1 MALVDTTR
9 LLLFGAMIS
18 ACFGLACNTT
28 TEVALETYG
37 DGAVEDYGCI
47 LGDLECGCA
56 AGDMC
61 DASLTC
67 QQGVCKCLSA
77 ACSQAPTTGSPGDG
91 DGDDPTTGDSME
103 TGTETAGDG
112 DGEPTTGDG
121 DGDDPTT
128 GDGDGDPTTGDGD
141 GDPTTG
147 DGDGD
152 PTTGDGDPTT
162 GDGDGE

>member
-91 DGDDPTTGDSME
+91 DGDDPTTGD
-103 TGTETAGDG
+103 
-112 DGEPTTGDG
+112 
-121 DGDDPTT
+121 
-128 GDGDGDPTTGDGD
+128 GDGDPTTGDGD

-152 PTTGDGDPTT
+152 PTTGDGDGD